1 MSTLIHASI
10 PEIPT
15 AKESENYRYISLRDY
30 KWKDFEAKSSLGDD
44 SDSQVTQWKWPEV
57 FENDFFTHL
66 AKNTSAKRLVLKF
79 KGQQKYKLSPDI
91 LKDGALQVENVQIH
105 VEKNSELDL
114 LYNLSSDIKNSN
126 HQIHCIQIYLEENA
140 KLNYFFLQ
148 DLSENSAIAI
158 RHFINVEKN
167 ANFHFNIYQ
176 AGGDRSQHRVDVK
189 VSSKGSHVD
198 IQAAQRLR
206 HKQQMDL
213 WINTQHLDSDST
225 SQTTVWNVLEDESV
239 AVFNGNIKISH
250 EGFRTQA
257 FQSNKN
263 LLLSPTA
270 QVHTLPKLEISTDD
284 VKCSHGASVA
294 SLDPAQLFYLE
305 SRGIRQD
312 QAEKML
318 IEAYTYP
325 VISKIPDEE
334 LRKKYIVSEED
345 LV

>member
-1 MSTLIHASI
+1 MIGIWGSPMGYGFLA
-10 PEIPT
+10 
-15 AKESENYRYISLRDY
+15 
-30 KWKDFEAKSSLGDD
+30 WSSLA
-44 SDSQVTQWKWPEV
+44 VWAAWRRP
-57 FENDFFTHL
+57 L
-66 AKNTSAKRLVLKF
+66 WLVWMTITELVIGG
-79 KGQQKYKLSPDI
+79 KG
-91 LKDGALQVENVQIH
+91 
-105 VEKNSELDL
+105 
-114 LYNLSSDIKNSN
+114 
-126 HQIHCIQIYLEENA
+126 YL
-140 KLNYFFLQ
+140 FFLQ
-148 DLSENSAIAI
+148 
-158 RHFINVEKN
+158 
-167 ANFHFNIYQ
+167 
-176 AGGDRSQHRVDVK
+176 
-189 VSSKGSHVD
+189 
-198 IQAAQRLR
+198 
-206 HKQQMDL
+206 
-213 WINTQHLDSDST
+213 
-225 SQTTVWNVLEDESV
+225 
-239 AVFNGNIKISH
+239 NGNIKISH